1 MATRKVKNVKIQKV
15 KVKIPKSGILLAI
28 LLTWLLLSP
37 AFKLRK
43 FFQGEKQGLLTLGGL
58 CLTFSFFFGI
68 MRNVMLSVALGY
80 HSASLCLVPQLL
92 TAIVHWICKAFADK
106 DFRCWSLGD
115 QVMHVLIGS
124 LVPGLTR
131 KSEAETEPGKG
142 ETQDESS
149 VAGTQDPD
157 LQESELEESRTTSHQ
172 SEEPNEIVMIR
183 RTVSNELTAIFLLH
197 ALNVVL
203 GAIFFRHLHETSTEF
218 VAVKIKVKEACSMN
232 LPLAVYIGCPVA
244 LLASFF
250 FRLLH
255 SKFGP
260 SRAIRQDWCSCSA
273 ICPPASIHQTFVD
286 LYEKP
291 AIIDRAPAI
300 VDRTL
305 ENMKVLSTF
314 DRS

>member
-1 MATRKVKNVKIQKV
+1 MATRKVKNVKIQKA

-68 MRNVMLSVALGY
+68 MRNVVLSVALGY

-106 DFRCWSLGD
+106 DFRSWSLGD

-131 KSEAETEPGKG
+131 KSDAETEPGKA
-142 ETQDESS
+142 ETQDVSS
-149 VAGTQDPD
+149 VAGTQDSD
-157 LQESELEESRTTSHQ
+157 LQESELEESETTSHQ
-172 SEEPNEIVMIR
+172 SEEPNEIVMTR
-183 RTVSNELTAIFLLH
+183 RTVSNELTTIFLLH
-197 ALNVVL
+197 SLNVVL
-203 GAIFFRHLHETSTEF
+203 GAIFFRHLQETSTEF
-218 VAVKIKVKEACSMN
+218 VTAGIKVKDACSID

-250 FRLLH
+250 FRLLQN
-255 SKFGP
+255 KFGP
-260 SRAIRQDWCSCSA
+260 WRAIHQEPCTCSTV
-273 ICPPASIHQTFVD
+273 CPPSLTSREEQT
-286 LYEKP
+286 
-291 AIIDRAPAI
+291 ISS
-300 VDRTL
+300 
-305 ENMKVLSTF
+305 LS
-314 DRS
+314 DDGEEEEESSQ